1 MSVKPHQWMDDAQNS
16 KPGLSSLLTLVE
28 EDLKAVNELVIK
40 RMQNPVKLIP
50 ELARH
55 LIASGGKRIRPLLT
69 LASARLCTYEGSHHI
84 TLAACV
90 EFIHSATLLHDDV
103 IDESSMRR
111 GVVSA
116 HEIWGNQASVL
127 VGDFLFSR
135 AFQLMIEVGSL
146 DILSILSNASATISQ
161 GEVLQLLTS
170 QNLETTH
177 EKYLQVISS
186 KTAKLF
192 EAAAEIGAVLGKRT
206 DQEREALAS
215 FGRNIGIAFQLVD
228 DVLDYGTHKI
238 KFGKNV
244 GDDFKEGKITLPVVW
259 AFEHGSIEEKKFW
272 QRTLGDLNQKEGD
285 LNQAIAYMMKHKA
298 LEKTLESAGTYA
310 REAQNQLQIFPLTPV
325 RAALEELTCFVVSQ
339 AL

>member
-1 MSVKPHQWMDDAQNS
+1 MSMQPLQWMNDAQIS
-16 KPGLSSLLTLVE
+16 KPSLSSLLTLVE
-28 EDLKAVNELVIK
+28 GDLRAVNELIIK
-40 RMQNPVKLIP
+40 RMQNPVDLIP

-55 LIASGGKRIRPLLT
+55 LIASGGKRIRPLMT
-69 LASARLCTYEGSHHI
+69 LASAKLCAYEGSHHI

-135 AFQLMIEVGSL
+135 AFQLMVEVGSL
-146 DILSILSNASATISQ
+146 DILSILSNASATIAQ
-161 GEVLQLLTS
+161 GEVLQLLTA
-170 QNLETTH
+170 QNLETTQ
-177 EKYLQVISS
+177 EKYLQVVSS

-206 DQEREALAS
+206 AQERESLAS
-215 FGRNIGIAFQLVD
+215 FGRNIGMAFQLVD
-228 DVLDYGTHKI
+228 DVLDYGAPEI

-259 AFEHGSIEEKKFW
+259 AFEHGSVEEKGFW

-285 LNQAIAYMMKHKA
+285 LNQAIAYMTKHRA
-298 LEKTLESAGTYA
+298 IERTLESAGFYA
-310 REAQNQLQIFPLTPV
+310 REAQNQLHIFPPTPV
-325 RAALEELTCFVVSQ
+325 RAALEELTRFVVTQ
-339 AL
+339 AI